1 VALAHVH
8 DNTRI
13 PERLALTL
21 ARLLDMGV
29 LEHLAWARQRRG

>member
-1 VALAHVH
+1 VALAHVY

-13 PERLALTL
+13 PERLAPIL

-29 LEHLAWARQRRG
+29 VEHLAWARQRRG